1 MNKNIVYKITKKFN
15 LYNYY
20 YYFNR
25 SIKLLK
31 KYNWLKE
38 KKNIILLMAPNYG
51 NIGDQAIHVATEKF
65 VRNKFKEY
73 RFVSV
78 DFEETYKNLY
88 SILCNCN
95 QDDIF
100 LLQGGGNLG
109 NLYPEFE
116 HVRRFCVKHISHNR
130 IIVMPSTATYTRN
143 SKGEKELKTSRK
155 VFETNQNLYLLA
167 REKYTYDYIRKNFPR
182 CKVSLIPDM
191 VFYLYEENEM
201 CEERNTLVLCIRR
214 EMESKLSKD
223 QQERLINEIVKK
235 HPRAFIFDTIVDRE
249 ISSAMRMA
257 EVFSMLN
264 EFRRAS
270 LVITDRMHG
279 MIMAAITNTP
289 CIVME
294 SLDKKILGSYEWI
307 KKLEYIQ
314 FVDHANEN
322 EVLDM
327 LSKIKTESR
336 GRQFMA
342 MNFDKLETIIRYFHE

>member
-1 MNKNIVYKITKKFN
+1 
-15 LYNYY
+15 
-20 YYFNR
+20 
-25 SIKLLK
+25 
-31 KYNWLKE
+31 
-38 KKNIILLMAPNYG
+38 
-51 NIGDQAIHVATEKF
+51 
-65 VRNKFKEY
+65 
-73 RFVSV
+73 
-78 DFEETYKNLY
+78 
-88 SILCNCN
+88 
-95 QDDIF
+95 
-100 LLQGGGNLG
+100 
-109 NLYPEFE
+109 
-116 HVRRFCVKHISHNR
+116 
-130 IIVMPSTATYTRN
+130 
-143 SKGEKELKTSRK
+143 
-155 VFETNQNLYLLA
+155 
-167 REKYTYDYIRKNFPR
+167 
-182 CKVSLIPDM
+182 
-191 VFYLYEENEM
+191 
-201 CEERNTLVLCIRR
+201 
-214 EMESKLSKD
+214 
-223 QQERLINEIVKK
+223 
-235 HPRAFIFDTIVDRE
+235 
-249 ISSAMRMA
+249 MA